1 MGDPGSNPL
10 QHYIYLDTLAG
21 MTKRVPITL
30 ASRQG
35 VSRLA
40 AEADRSRI
48 ILTSHGRPV
57 AVVDSAERLDED
69 ARKMREAAA
78 AVLDSALAQ
87 LDRRSERL
95 DLAAACERLGVSLDK
110 VLARADELSRGGN
123 GAPR

>member
-1 MGDPGSNPL
+1 MHN
-10 QHYIYLDTLAG
+10 YIDLSSVVT
-21 MTKRVPITL
+21 MTSRVPITA

-40 AEADRSRI
+40 ADAEAARI

-69 ARKMREAAA
+69 ARKMREAAN
-78 AVLDSALAQ
+78 AVLDAAVAR

-95 DLAAACERLGVSLDK
+95 DLAQACERLGVSLDK
-110 VLARADELSRGGN
+110 VRARADELSARGSS
-123 GAPR
+123 APR

>member
-1 MGDPGSNPL
+1 
-10 QHYIYLDTLAG
+10 